1 MSPAPLA
8 PPNALTTQA
17 PQAPGPMR
25 RPSLSL
31 SPPPSPSNGATTT
44 TVAAATAGSD
54 VTPTSPSSAAAGSL
68 VSIRPLPLP
77 SFYQPPAA
85 PQPDPSVVSISSTSQ
100 VYVPPYPPPS
110 LADPSIPP
118 PSSASSVSSMGESSA
133 TQIKYKENTGRW
145 LTEEHEV
152 FLKGLDQHGKQW
164 KKIALM
170 IKTRSV
176 VQVRT
181 HAQKYFQKLLKG
193 DKKED
198 GRLGKERTSS
208 IISAS
213 TAVSTA
219 SSPAGT
225 GASTPTAVKRKS
237 SSAKGS
243 KAASNKKRRV
253 SLEPKPKKHQQMVA
267 TQYQYQPASLPL
279 PTPYDASAVDHTV
292 IDPSFMHTLNMA
304 EGELD
309 DSL

>member
-1 MSPAPLA
+1 
-8 PPNALTTQA
+8 
-17 PQAPGPMR
+17 
-25 RPSLSL
+25 
-31 SPPPSPSNGATTT
+31 
-44 TVAAATAGSD
+44 
-54 VTPTSPSSAAAGSL
+54 
-68 VSIRPLPLP
+68 
-77 SFYQPPAA
+77 
-85 PQPDPSVVSISSTSQ
+85 
-100 VYVPPYPPPS
+100 
-110 LADPSIPP
+110 
-118 PSSASSVSSMGESSA
+118 MGESSA

-152 FLKGLDQHGKQW
+152 FLQGLDQHGKQW

-225 GASTPTAVKRKS
+225 GASTPVKRKS
-237 SSAKGS
+237 SSSAKGGS

-253 SLEPKPKKHQQMVA
+253 SLEPKPKKHHQQLVA
-267 TQYQYQPASLPL
+267 TQYQYLPL

-309 DSL
+309 DSLYVFFFCFSVEVFLLI